1 MTRTFLTALFLFTT
15 AMGLPLSVLAEEG
28 DAVRATPVTT
38 VRVETADLREITHVR
53 ASIESVN
60 APTLHGKVAAEVVE
74 ILVDEGDPVKRGQV
88 LARLDDE
95 GFRLDKEAAEADI
108 ARLEAALANQLL
120 TLERDRKLFKKGL
133 IPDDKLDASRTAV
146 KQTRASIVHAKALL
160 KKAEYALSHTVI
172 KAPLDGIVQ
181 ARMVS
186 VGDYLN
192 PMSPAS
198 KPLFQIVDTRR
209 LRARLYFPDTLA
221 PRLRPGLPVTLI
233 QGTDR
238 VETQISQLL
247 PMIDEAS
254 LAKIALA
261 DFDNVRDWPPGLHI
275 GADVVLTERRGV
287 PAVPESV
294 LVRRPAGLVVY
305 RLEPDGET
313 VREVRVKVGIRQQD
327 RVEILAGLKA
337 GDQVVLDGAAYLSDG
352 VKVSPTTATESAR

>member
-1 MTRTFLTALFLFTT
+1 MTRILVTVLLMLST
-15 AMGLPLSVLAEEG
+15 AMGTISPVLAEE
-28 DAVRATPVTT
+28 DNAVRAIPVTT
-38 VRVETADLREITHVR
+38 VRVETANLREITHVR
-53 ASIESVN
+53 ALIESVS

-74 ILVDEGDPVKRGQV
+74 ILVDEGDPVRRGQV

-108 ARLEAALANQLL
+108 ARLQAALANQLL

-160 KKAEYALSHTVI
+160 KKAEYQLSHTVI
-172 KAPLDGIVQ
+172 KAPVDGIVQ

-198 KPLFQIVDTRR
+198 KPLFQIVDTHH
-209 LRARLYFPDTLA
+209 LRARLYFSDTLA
-221 PRLRPGLPVTLI
+221 ARLRSGLPVTLI
-233 QGTDR
+233 QGADR

-261 DFDNVRDWPPGLHI
+261 DFDNVRHWPPGLHI
-275 GADVVLTERRGV
+275 SADVALAEHRGV
-287 PAVPESV
+287 PAVPEGV
-294 LVRRPAGLVVY
+294 LVRRPSGLVVY
-305 RLEPDGET
+305 RLAPDGKT
-313 VREVRVKVGIRQQD
+313 VRQVRVKVGIRQKD
-327 RVEILAGLKA
+327 RVEILAGLEA

-352 VKVSPTTATESAR
+352 VKVSPTTATEPAQ

>member
-1 MTRTFLTALFLFTT
+1 
-15 AMGLPLSVLAEEG
+15 MGLPLSVLAEGEG
-28 DAVRATPVTT
+28 AARATPVTT
-38 VRVETADLREITHVR
+38 VRVEAADLREVTHVR

-108 ARLEAALANQLL
+108 ARLEATLANQLL

-160 KKAEYALSHTVI
+160 KKAEYQLSHTVI
-172 KAPLDGIVQ
+172 EAPLDGIVQ

-186 VGDYLN
+186 VGDYIN

-198 KPLFQIVDTRR
+198 KPLFQIVDTRH
-209 LRARLYFPDTLA
+209 LRARLYFPDILA
-221 PRLRPGLPVTLI
+221 ARLRPGLPVTLI
-233 QGTDR
+233 QGADR
-238 VETQISQLL
+238 VETRISQLL
-247 PMIDEAS
+247 PMIDDAS

-261 DFDNVRDWPPGLHI
+261 DFDNVRNWPPGLHI
-275 GADVVLTERRGV
+275 SADVVLSEHHGV
-287 PAVPESV
+287 PAVPEGV
-294 LVRRPAGLVVY
+294 LVRRPSGLVVY
-305 RLEPDGET
+305 RLAADGET
-313 VREVRVKVGIRQQD
+313 VREVRVKVGIHEGG
-327 RVEILAGLKA
+327 RVEIIDGLRP
-337 GDQVVLDGAAYLSDG
+337 GDEVVLDGAAYLSDG
-352 VKVSPTTATESAR
+352 VKVAPTTATEPAR